1 MKVNENKVKER
12 ELELIQYVGFLPM
25 QILSRIDAFKRND
38 YLKSINKYKE
48 IQELNHN
55 YKVQYAK
62 HGPPYKEKVLR
73 KWIADNPQ
81 FEDCVD
87 L

>member
-38 YLKSINKYKE
+38 YLKSIGIKE
-48 IQELNHN
+48 LEI
-55 YKVQYAK
+55 
-62 HGPPYKEKVLR
+62 
-73 KWIADNPQ
+73 D
-81 FEDCVD
+81 
-87 L
+87 